1 MHKSNLL
8 IAVEFFSLKLYA
20 GNGRTNERTHRIP
33 LKPSKTNDIF
43 LCLFA
48 ETAFQASLARYGRY
62 TLYVYV
68 SECVCVCVCGGI
80 TLESKGWR
88 TNSLRFASCNVY
100 LFGKETMANIED
112 IHGRMCACVHVCGCM
127 FVINNSGSGD
137 FERKLDKLN
146 QLGGVHNGFQ
156 NMLY

>member
-48 ETAFQASLARYGRY
+48 EAVFQASLARYGRY

-68 SECVCVCVCGGI
+68 SECACVCVCVRVSHWNQKDGVQI
-80 TLESKGWR
+80 PYA
-88 TNSLRFASCNVY
+88 SLHVMSIY
-100 LFGKETMANIED
+100 L
-112 IHGRMCACVHVCGCM
+112 
-127 FVINNSGSGD
+127 
-137 FERKLDKLN
+137 ERKRW
-146 QLGGVHNGFQ
+146 QI
-156 NMLY
+156 